1 MTAYVT
7 LATNDMDWEG
17 FYLNGILV
25 EEGCDIGIEAVF
37 RTLAKYGVINYSEK
51 PVSAG
56 WLDYVGNL
64 PERLD
69 DVVFDE

>member
-1 MTAYVT
+1 MTANVI

-17 FYLNGILV
+17 FYLNGVLID
-25 EEGCDIGIEAVF
+25 EGCDIGIEAILCELSK
-37 RTLAKYGVINYSEK
+37 RGVINYTEK
-51 PVSAG
+51 PVSAK
-56 WLDYVGNL
+56 WLNDIGNL